1 MSALGQKRTLFML
14 PLYVCFA
21 PESGHLNVCAAGRI
35 YEHTPS
41 LREGS
46 HRPVCRASRI
56 NIIFN
61 SRSFQNSLYCLGRCG
76 VSAFDK
82 MPVSVE
88 CDTRLAVP

>member
-21 PESGHLNVCAAGRI
+21 PESGHLNVCAEGRI

-56 NIIFN
+56 NIIFTHAHFKIP
-61 SRSFQNSLYCLGRCG
+61 SIALAAAASAPSIRC
-76 VSAFDK
+76 
-82 MPVSVE
+82 P
-88 CDTRLAVP
+88 